1 MLNTTDSQK
10 LKVLA
15 KQNPEIQI
23 LIEKLMK
30 EYEFILSKM
39 SHEIRNPLTLVYS
52 SLQLMEAQHPQLT
65 KIQHWSDT
73 LEDVKYICGLLDELS
88 SYNHGE
94 HLNLSVFPFSV
105 FLRHIALSFALSLE
119 QTNIQFCSEIA
130 DNLPDLIGDQRK
142 LQEVLLNLLQNA
154 KDAITQNGLIRLTA
168 FCNDHHVIV
177 EITDDGCGLTSEQI
191 PTIFSP
197 FTSYKTNGT
206 GLGLAIC
213 KRIIDSH
220 RGTLTV
226 SSKPGSGATFTVSL
240 PL

>member
-142 LQEVLLNLLQNA
+142 LQEVLLN
-154 KDAITQNGLIRLTA
+154 GSLT
-168 FCNDHHVIV
+168 
-177 EITDDGCGLTSEQI
+177 
-191 PTIFSP
+191 PTAV
-197 FTSYKTNGT
+197 
-206 GLGLAIC
+206 L
-213 KRIIDSH
+213 
-220 RGTLTV
+220 
-226 SSKPGSGATFTVSL
+226 
-240 PL
+240 